1 MCGFAG
7 IVSAGGEAPQLHLVE
22 RMAAQLGHRGPD
34 DSGSYAAGQV
44 AFAFRRLSIL
54 DLTPSGHQPLLSPDG
69 KVAMV
74 FNGEIYNFAELR
86 RELRALGHEF
96 HSTGDSEVLL
106 AAYLEWGADCL
117 PRLNGMWAFLI
128 HDGRTGTVFGAR
140 DRFGVKPLFHV
151 ATEGRHY
158 FASEIKA
165 LQVVLPA
172 ACDVAWPRVAAWLAA
187 GNLEAVPADTGT
199 LFSAVRQVEPG
210 TWFEV
215 DRGGTLRS
223 QRYWSLPEE
232 GEEGGGGTIEDFAE
246 LLMDA
251 VSLRLRSDVPVGV
264 ALSGG
269 MDSTTIISAMARLRT
284 AMAAG
289 LHGRSPLHAFSY
301 MSPAHDESRY
311 IHSTIAQTG
320 ATLHTVTSSPERF
333 WEGLPEIIRFHD
345 EPVHSATAWIGF
357 EIYRAAR
364 AAGVPVLL
372 VGQGADETL
381 GGYPS
386 YFPEWWQALL
396 RRGRIG
402 KAIREMVDY
411 SRGHGISPLRT
422 GLVESLRFTLQT
434 AARFAAYR
442 TLTSRRRWQRGY
454 PYRHLLGA
462 DLARQLP
469 ELAYAPSGD
478 LRAALVHGTTR
489 TPLPLYLRIEDRNSM
504 AHSVEARL
512 PFLDYRLVSLAFR
525 LSGEWKIS
533 GRWNKQILR
542 QGTRGL
548 VPDLVRERVD
558 KMGFPTM
565 MAEWFRHLLR
575 GRMEAMLQ
583 SAEFARTGLFN
594 PQAARHLL
602 ADHVAGREDA
612 SRALLGLAQTTIW
625 LRELAARSAA
635 GAVNPG

>member
-7 IVSAGGEAPQLHLVE
+7 IISAAGEPARIAAVE

-44 AFAFRRLSIL
+44 AFGFRRLSIL

-74 FNGEIYNFAELR
+74 FNGEIFNFAELR
-86 RELRALGHEF
+86 QELSALGHQF

-165 LQVVLPA
+165 LHAVLPA
-172 ACDVAWPRVAAWLAA
+172 ACEVAWPRVAAWLAA
-187 GNLEAVPADTGT
+187 GNLEALPADTGT
-199 LFSAVRQVEPG
+199 FFSAVRQVEPG

-215 DRGGTLRS
+215 DRGGTLRT

-232 GEEGGGGTIEDFAE
+232 EEAEDPVTAEEFAG
-246 LLMDA
+246 LLVDA

-269 MDSTTIISAMARLRT
+269 MDSTAIICAMARLRT

-289 LHGRSPLHAFSY
+289 HHGRSPLHAFSY

-320 ATLHTVTSSPERF
+320 ATLHTVTSTPERF
-333 WEGLPEIIRFHD
+333 WEGLPEITRFHD

-381 GGYPS
+381 AGYPS
-386 YFPEWWQALL
+386 YFPEWWQTLL
-396 RRGRIG
+396 RRGQIG
-402 KAIREMVDY
+402 RAIREIEDY
-411 SRGHGISPLRT
+411 SRGHGSSVLRM
-422 GLVESLRFTLQT
+422 GLAESLRFTLQT

-442 TLTSRRRWQRGY
+442 ALTSGRRLQHSY

-469 ELAYAPSGD
+469 EPAQAPSGD

-512 PFLDYRLVSLAFR
+512 PFLDYRLVSMAFR
-525 LSGEWKIS
+525 LSGGRKIS

-542 QGTRGL
+542 QATRGL

-558 KMGFPTM
+558 KMGFPTT
-565 MAEWFRHLLR
+565 MAEWFRQPLR
-575 GRMEAMLQ
+575 ANLDAMFR
-583 SAEFARTGLFN
+583 SAEFAGTGLFN
-594 PQAARHLL
+594 AGAARQLL
-602 ADHVAGREDA
+602 DEHVAGRQDA
-612 SRALLGLAQTTIW
+612 SRALFGLAQASVW
-625 LRELAARSAA
+625 LRELAARADA
-635 GAVNPG
+635 GAVSSG